1 MLINKDVIGC
11 DYLRFIGSKAHI
23 LNDINEILEPH
34 LDGTEHTFV
43 DLFAGSNVVGQF
55 FKPKFSI
62 ISNDTMSFSNVIA
75 KATIELNTPP
85 TFNKLRSAGINN
97 PFQYFQ
103 SVDVNKYSGD
113 FVTENYSPAGT
124 AKRMYFTIDNAKR
137 IDFARTTIEMWKCK
151 KLINRDEYYY
161 LLDALI
167 QGIPFVS
174 NTTGT
179 YGAYLKHWD
188 KRAYKPLEL
197 IPSEIIDNGQNNKA
211 YREDALKLK
220 ESLSGDIVYIDT
232 PYNSRQYIPNYHVL
246 ETIARWDYPKLHGV
260 TGQRDTSREKS
271 SFAMK
276 SKAKEAM
283 KELFSSLKFK
293 HVVVSY
299 STDGIVPENELID
312 ILRENSIDKEVEVKR
327 IPYRKYKSKKV
338 NPDTSVEE
346 LLFYFKSKNSIK
358 YVEAKHN
365 PTIYNHSS
373 ISKARK
379 RGAAGFIKS
388 PLNYIG
394 GKYKLLPQI
403 FPLFPQ
409 NIDTFL
415 DLFSGG
421 GNVGININANHIQ
434 FNDINTKINS
444 LFRYF
449 QGKNPEDL
457 ITKINR
463 RITEYGLSKTNQA
476 GFLKFR
482 RDYNNNP
489 NPLDLYVLVAYSF
502 NYQFRFNNNMEY
514 NNPFGKNRS
523 HFSERMAD
531 NLRRFVIH
539 LNEIDAVFTDN
550 YFTEVDTSQL
560 TQKSFVYADPPY
572 LITTGSYN
580 DGNRGFVN
588 WTEKQEKELYKF
600 LDNLNLRGISFALSN
615 VMLHKGKRNAMLC
628 EWSQN
633 YNIHYLNYSYK
644 NASHNT
650 KHSGSTEVLITN
662 Y

>member
-62 ISNDTMSFSNVIA
+62 ISNDIMSFSNIIA

-85 TFNKLRSAGINN
+85 TFNKLRSVGINN
-97 PFQYFQ
+97 PFQYLQ

-113 FVTENYSPAGT
+113 FVTENYSPAGI
-124 AKRMYFTIDNAKR
+124 ANRMYFTIDNAKR
-137 IDFARTTIEMWKCK
+137 IDFARTTIERWKHK
-151 KLINRDEYYY
+151 ELIDSNEYYY

-167 QGIPFVS
+167 QGIPFIS

-188 KRAYKPLEL
+188 NRAYKALEL
-197 IPSEIIDNGQNNKA
+197 IPSEIIDNGQSNKA

-312 ILRENSIDKEVEVKR
+312 ILRENSINKEVEVKR
-327 IPYRKYKSKKV
+327 IPYRKYKSKIV
-338 NPDTSVEE
+338 NPGTSVEE
-346 LLFYFKSKNSIK
+346 LLFYFKSKDSLE
-358 YVEAKHN
+358 YVETKHN
-365 PTIYNHSS
+365 PTNSNHSS
-373 ISKARK
+373 ISKIRK

-421 GNVGININANHIQ
+421 GNVGINISAKNIH

-449 QGKNPEDL
+449 QGKDPEEL
-457 ITKINR
+457 IAKINK
-463 RITEYGLSKTNQA
+463 RIAKYGLSKTNQA

-482 RDYNNNP
+482 RAYNNKP
-489 NPLDLYVLVAYSF
+489 DPLDLYVLVAYSF
-502 NYQFRFNNNMEY
+502 NYQFRFNNQMEY
-514 NNPFGKNRS
+514 NNPFGRNRS
-523 HFSERMAD
+523 HFSDRMAD
-531 NLRRFVIH
+531 NLRRFVSH
-539 LNEIDAVFTDN
+539 LNEVNAVFTDN

-560 TQKSFVYADPPY
+560 TPNSFVYADPPY

-588 WTEKQEKELYKF
+588 WTEKQEKELYNF
-600 LDNLNLRGISFALSN
+600 LDNLDSRSISFALSN
-615 VMLHKGKRNAMLC
+615 VMMHKGKTNYILC
-628 EWSQN
+628 EWAQK
-633 YNIHYLNYSYK
+633 YNVHYLNYSYK

-650 KHSGSTEVLITN
+650 KHSGSMEVLITN